1 MALSTK
7 KAAGLVSAAFLKQEE
22 KMKYLILKDTVANGG
37 KVSAGD
43 TIELDLDQGNILVG
57 LGKAELAEGKAA
69 EKKDR
74 SIGLEKSEAPKITKR
89 KGK

>member
-1 MALSTK
+1 MSLSTK

-43 TIELDLDQGNILVG
+43 TIELDLEQGNILVG

-69 EKKDR
+69 DKKDR
-74 SIGLEKSEAPKITKR
+74 SVGLEKSDAPKITKR

>member
-43 TIELDLDQGNILVG
+43 TIELDLEQGNILVG

-69 EKKDR
+69 DKKDR
-74 SIGLEKSEAPKITKR
+74 SVGLEKSDAPKITKR

>member
-43 TIELDLDQGNILVG
+43 TIELELDQGNILVG

-69 EKKDR
+69 YKKDR
-74 SIGLEKSEAPKITKR
+74 SVGLEKSEAPKITKR